1 MIYCNIVNY
10 HIIMYLKK
18 HIMSVVVQVLHLVK
32 VDTQHLQPA
41 LSWSQGHFSHMCWL
55 CKHWCYVLLLLCID
69 VHVFIMC
76 WHRTTVG
83 VSWMF
88 GISTHTNSLYL
99 YVWLPW
105 FRATRGTWVK
115 PWACNGD
122 TQNQPLLAQQF
133 VSLFHNIVERSSFN
147 FSQTYLS
154 TSIQ

>member
-115 PWACNGD
+115 PWACD
-122 TQNQPLLAQQF
+122 IYLFL
-133 VSLFHNIVERSSFN
+133 SLYNIYIYTVYITCMYRYIRILIL
-147 FSQTYLS
+147 T
-154 TSIQ
+154 II